1 MPRFDFEH
9 HDLPPAAEAL
19 RVEVRAFLAEHLADY
34 PADLRAQTWTG
45 FDPDFSRKLGGQG
58 WIGLTWPAQYGGAER
73 TALERYVLLEELL
86 AAGAPVGAHWISDR
100 QSGPLLLRYGSEA
113 QRELILPAIT
123 RGECYFCIG
132 MSEPDSG
139 SDLASIRM
147 RGEWSE
153 GDGGWVINGTKVW
166 TTNAHRSHYMVA
178 LVRTSG
184 DAKARHEGLTQFLID
199 MNTPGVTPRP
209 IRDLAGG
216 EHFNEVVFEN
226 AVIPDT
232 MRVGEEGAGWRQVMA
247 ELAFE
252 RSGPERYLSSF
263 ELLRQTVRMA
273 EQNDSGALRAGIGRL
288 VAHLATLRQMS
299 ISVAGMLE
307 QGRDPALEASV
318 VKDLGTTF
326 EQEIPERAHE
336 LIGREPSADAAGD
349 FERVQAYLTQHAPS
363 FSLRGGTRE
372 ILRGIMARGLGLR

>member
-1 MPRFDFEH
+1 MSRFDFEH
-9 HDLPPAAEAL
+9 HELPPAAEAL
-19 RVEVRAFLAEHLADY
+19 RGEVREFLSKHLADY
-34 PADLRAQTWTG
+34 PAELRAQTWTG
-45 FDPDFSRKLGGQG
+45 FDPEFSRKMGKQG
-58 WIGLTWPAQYGGAER
+58 WIGMTWPRQYGGSER
-73 TALERYVLLEELL
+73 SAFERYVLLEELL

-100 QSGPLLLRYGSEA
+100 QSGPLLLRYGTET

-139 SDLASIRM
+139 SDLASIRT
-147 RGEWSE
+147 RGEWSQA
-153 GDGGWVINGTKVW
+153 DDGWVLNGTKVW
-166 TTNAHRSHYMVA
+166 TTNAHRCHYMVA

-184 DAKARHEGLTQFLID
+184 DAKDRHEGLTQFLID

-226 AVIPDT
+226 AVIPDA
-232 MRVGEEGAGWRQVMA
+232 MRVGDPGAGWRQVMA

-263 ELLRQTVRMA
+263 ELLRQSVRVA
-273 EQNDSGALRAGIGRL
+273 EGDAPATLRAGVGRL

-326 EQEIPERAHE
+326 EQEIPERIHE
-336 LIGREPSADAAGD
+336 LLGREPSADAATD
-349 FERVQAYLTQHAPS
+349 LERVLAYLTQHAPS